1 MSGKTAFST
10 DNKTADMVKEP
21 GKYIIVLHNDNY
33 TTMEFVVSIL
43 KKIFHKS
50 SIEANRIMLD
60 VHKKGAGIVGSYTY
74 DIAATKMYQVENMA
88 SRAGYPL
95 KCTMEK
101 E

>member
-1 MSGKTAFST
+1 MSGKTDFRTDQKFSEL
-10 DNKTADMVKEP
+10 VKEP
-21 GKYIIVLHNDNY
+21 GRYLIVLHNDNY
-33 TTMEFVVSIL
+33 TTMEFVVSVL
-43 KKIFHKS
+43 KEVFHKS
-50 SIEANRIMLD
+50 SIEANVIMLE
-60 VHKKGAGIVGSYTY
+60 VHKKGAGKVGSYTY